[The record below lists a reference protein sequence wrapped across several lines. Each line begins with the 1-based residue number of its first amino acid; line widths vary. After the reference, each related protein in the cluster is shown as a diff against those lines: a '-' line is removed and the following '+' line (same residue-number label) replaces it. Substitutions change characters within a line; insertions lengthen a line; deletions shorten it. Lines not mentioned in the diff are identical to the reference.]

1 MEQDVLA
8 GKLAEV
14 DAQLA
19 GVHAKLQSAAQMES
33 AELDAAIAQTREET
47 EQCAHALGR
56 APGATAA
63 RIRVGEI
70 ADAFEEIREIVRR
83 VQTEVRR
90 GDESG
95 EEMQLLF
102 AEYAMDFAMQAARH
116 ALLVALEAI
125 RDEQRK
131 GSAAE

>member
-1 MEQDVLA
+1 MEQDMLA

-47 EQCAHALGR
+47 AQCAHALAERLRHSR
-56 APGATAA
+56 AHQV
-63 RIRVGEI
+63 REI
-70 ADAFEEIREIVRR
+70 ADAFEEIRKIVRR

-131 GSAAE
+131 VSAAE

>member
-1 MEQDVLA
+1 MEQDMLA

-19 GVHAKLQSAAQMES
+19 DVHARLRSAAQMGS
-33 AELDAAIAQTREET
+33 RELNLAIAQTREET
-47 EQCAHALGR
+47 EQYARALAERLRHSHAHQ
-56 APGATAA
+56 
-63 RIRVGEI
+63 VGEI
-70 ADAFEEIREIVRR
+70 ADGFEEIRNIVRR
-83 VQTEVRR
+83 IQTEVRR
-90 GDESG
+90 DDESG

-116 ALLVALEAI
+116 ALLVALEAL
-125 RDEQRK
+125 RDEQKK

>member
-1 MEQDVLA
+1 MEQDMLA

-19 GVHAKLQSAAQMES
+19 GVHAKLQSAAQMDS
-33 AELDAAIAQTREET
+33 EET
-47 EQCAHALGR
+47 EQCARALAERLRHSR
-56 APGATAA
+56 AHQ
-63 RIRVGEI
+63 VGEI
-70 ADAFEEIREIVRR
+70 ADAFEEIRKIVRR

>member
-1 MEQDVLA
+1 MEQDMLA

-33 AELDAAIAQTREET
+33 TELNSAIAQTREET
-47 EQCAHALGR
+47 EQCARALAERLRHSR
-56 APGATAA
+56 AHQ
-63 RIRVGEI
+63 VGEI

-83 VQTEVRR
+83 VQT
-90 GDESG
+90 G

>member
-1 MEQDVLA
+1 MSH
-8 GKLAEV
+8 
-14 DAQLA
+14 QLIVA
-19 GVHAKLQSAAQMES
+19 IGRES
-33 AELDAAIAQTREET
+33 GSGGLDI
-47 EQCAHALGR
+47 AHALAERLRHSR
-56 APGATAA
+56 AHQV
-63 RIRVGEI
+63 REI

-90 GDESG
+90 DDESG

>member
-1 MEQDVLA
+1 MQSC
-8 GKLAEV
+8 
-14 DAQLA
+14 
-19 GVHAKLQSAAQMES
+19 QSAAQMES

-47 EQCAHALGR
+47 EQCAMRWQSAC
-56 APGATAA
+56 ATAA
-63 RIRVGEI
+63 RIQVGEI

>member
-14 DAQLA
+14 NAQLA
-19 GVHAKLQSAAQMES
+19 GVHAKLRSAAQMES
-33 AELDAAIAQTREET
+33 AELDAAIAQTREQET
-47 EQCAHALGR
+47 AQCAHALAERLRHSR
-56 APGATAA
+56 AHQV
-63 RIRVGEI
+63 REI
-70 ADAFEEIREIVRR
+70 ADAFEEIREIVSR

-102 AEYAMDFAMQAARH
+102 AEYALDFAMQAARH

>member
-1 MEQDVLA
+1 M
-8 GKLAEV
+8 
-14 DAQLA
+14 
-19 GVHAKLQSAAQMES
+19 
-33 AELDAAIAQTREET
+33 RP
-47 EQCAHALGR
+47 CAGR
-56 APGATAA
+56 APAPQPRASG
-63 RIRVGEI
+63 
-70 ADAFEEIREIVRR
+70 RR
-83 VQTEVRR
+83 DRRCVQTEVRR

>member
-1 MEQDVLA
+1 MEQDMLA

-47 EQCAHALGR
+47 AQCAHALAERLRHSR
-56 APGATAA
+56 AHQ
-63 RIRVGEI
+63 VGEI
-70 ADAFEEIREIVRR
+70 ADAFEEIREI
-83 VQTEVRR
+83 VRR

>member
-1 MEQDVLA
+1 MEQDMLA

-47 EQCAHALGR
+47 EQCA
-56 APGATAA
+56 
-63 RIRVGEI
+63 
-70 ADAFEEIREIVRR
+70 DAFEEIRKIVRR

>member
-1 MEQDVLA
+1 MEQDMLA

-33 AELDAAIAQTREET
+33 AHQ
-47 EQCAHALGR
+47 
-56 APGATAA
+56 
-63 RIRVGEI
+63 VGEI

>member
-47 EQCAHALGR
+47 
-56 APGATAA
+56 
-63 RIRVGEI
+63 
-70 ADAFEEIREIVRR
+70 
-83 VQTEVRR
+83 
-90 GDESG
+90 
-95 EEMQLLF
+95 QLLF

>member
-1 MEQDVLA
+1 MYNQKV
-8 GKLAEV
+8 V
-14 DAQLA
+14 DYF
-19 GVHAKLQSAAQMES
+19 MNP
-33 AELDAAIAQTREET
+33 RN
-47 EQCAHALGR
+47 
-56 APGATAA
+56 
-63 RIRVGEI
+63 VGEI
-70 ADAFEEIREIVRR
+70 ADAFEEIRKIVRR

>member
-1 MEQDVLA
+1 MEQDMLA

-33 AELDAAIAQTREET
+33 TELNSAIAQTREET
-47 EQCAHALGR
+47 EQCARALAERLRHSR
-56 APGATAA
+56 AHQ
-63 RIRVGEI
+63 VGEI
-70 ADAFEEIREIVRR
+70 ADAFEEIREIVSR
-83 VQTEVRR
+83 VQTEVR

>member
-1 MEQDVLA
+1 MEQDMLA

-47 EQCAHALGR
+47 EQCAHALAERLRHSR
-56 APGATAA
+56 AHQ
-63 RIRVGEI
+63 VG
-70 ADAFEEIREIVRR
+70 DAFEEIRKIVRR

>member
-1 MEQDVLA
+1 M
-8 GKLAEV
+8 
-14 DAQLA
+14 
-19 GVHAKLQSAAQMES
+19 QSCSQPRRWKAPK
-33 AELDAAIAQTREET
+33 LDAAIAQTREET
-47 EQCAHALGR
+47 AQWRPCAGERLRHSR
-56 APGATAA
+56 AHQ
-63 RIRVGEI
+63 VGEI